1 MTIMTTSVPKIKN
14 GMYIDFV
21 DPTGARH
28 NSSKL
33 TSALTVAALQR
44 CSSKINST
52 IVKNQ
57 LYIYIY
63 INIEVFLRYGNTSRE
78 LQHCNNAT

>member
-1 MTIMTTSVPKIKN
+1 MLAFCFVNSVAKV
-14 GMYIDFV
+14 F
-21 DPTGARH
+21 R
-28 NSSKL
+28 
-33 TSALTVAALQR
+33 SALAVAALQR